1 MYEGYIF
8 IDSVLGLL
16 TLAYVGLILSY
27 TYGWFS
33 LKSNES
39 TRAEK
44 HEYISVIVP
53 ARNEADNISN
63 CLDDLLKQSYPDQYY
78 EIILV
83 DDNSED
89 STLQIAEKK
98 LSQLNTNRL
107 KIIKLNEFG
116 VSGKKSAIREAVRL
130 AGGKLIAT
138 TDADCRIG
146 PDWLAVINAYYQK
159 SKARMIAGPVSFH
172 QEKTWFD
179 KMQSLEFLS
188 LIASGAG
195 SIAIQSPI
203 MCNSANLVYEKVAY
217 DTARAS
223 RKDEKILSGDDVFLM
238 LTIKKI
244 FGQNAVHFLK
254 SEKALVQTKAQKSFP
269 DFFSQRIRWVSKS
282 KAYTNLS
289 IIFASLSVY
298 FFNYAI
304 FAAFLLSIWF
314 PGIFNSALI
323 MLFIKIISDLP
334 ILWGISRF
342 MRKTAYLWHYPVLE
356 IVYVIYIS
364 MIGIIGNFA
373 KFNWKGR
380 SSA

>member
-1 MYEGYIF
+1 
-8 IDSVLGLL
+8 
-16 TLAYVGLILSY
+16 
-27 TYGWFS
+27 
-33 LKSNES
+33 
-39 TRAEK
+39 
-44 HEYISVIVP
+44 
-53 ARNEADNISN
+53 
-63 CLDDLLKQSYPDQYY
+63 
-78 EIILV
+78 
-83 DDNSED
+83 
-89 STLQIAEKK
+89 
-98 LSQLNTNRL
+98 
-107 KIIKLNEFG
+107 
-116 VSGKKSAIREAVRL
+116 
-130 AGGKLIAT
+130 
-138 TDADCRIG
+138 
-146 PDWLAVINAYYQK
+146 
-159 SKARMIAGPVSFH
+159 MIAGPVSFH

-203 MCNSANLVYEKVAY
+203 MCNGANLVYEKEAY

-244 FGQNAVHFLK
+244 FGQNAVRFLK
-254 SEKALVQTKAQKSFP
+254 SEKAIVQTKAQKSFP
-269 DFFSQRIRWVSKS
+269 DFFSQRIRWVSKA

-289 IIFASLSVY
+289 IIFTSLSVY

-334 ILWGISRF
+334 ILLGISKF
-342 MRKTAYLWHYPVLE
+342 MKKTSYLWYYPMLE

-364 MIGIIGNFA
+364 LIGIIGNFA

-380 SSA
+380 SSN